1 MKLDIELTPSQA
13 ARLREKAERLEVAPE
28 ELARAAVTD
37 LLSER
42 DQEFRVVADRL
53 LQNTENCTPFLLDEP
68 ARYPIPILHPG
79 FPMRAREPRLF
90 TENNA

>member
-1 MKLDIELTPSQA
+1 MKLDIELTPAQA

-53 LQNTENCTPFLLDEP
+53 LQ
-68 ARYPIPILHPG
+68 RY
-79 FPMRAREPRLF
+79 RELYRRSC
-90 TENNA
+90 